1 MGIVDRR
8 ANTDVLIEGDK
19 IVKVSKNIEAPG
31 AEIIDVT
38 GKVIVPGFVDPHT
51 HLVWA
56 GSREHELEWKLEGK
70 TYQDILANGGGI
82 LRTVKETR
90 SVDEEELQSQTLK
103 RFKKAMSH
111 GTTTIEIKSGY
122 GLEEETE
129 LKQLRVANWLKS
141 FNLADIV
148 VTFMGAHAFP
158 ENLNKYEYVEEVIRM
173 LPLVKDLAEYCDVFC
188 EEGAFTVD
196 ESREILEAAK
206 DVHGITVRTANIS
219 RKIIENSKNLKVVSR
234 HGVGYDSIDVDAL
247 DDCGIPLAIAAHSN
261 MISVAEHAMFML
273 LALSKNVFYYDKF
286 ARKADWSTRWDIRA
300 WDLAE
305 KNLLVI
311 GFGRIGSRLVKRALA
326 FDMKVFVYDPYVDA
340 SEIKKSG
347 ASQVNNF
354 LDILPQMDAVSLHCP
369 KNEETTNMFSE
380 NEFKIMKESAFL
392 INCARGG
399 IVNEV
404 ALLDA
409 LKSNKIRAAGL
420 DVYDDEPSTSSN
432 PLFSLDNIL
441 LSPHIAGVTQEATIR
456 MSKQAVQN
464 VLDVFDDRADP
475 EVIINKNVL

>member
-1 MGIVDRR
+1 MYILRGASEVVTAKPTLKPLSGEAMGIVDRR

-188 EEGAFTVD
+188 EEGAFTID

-206 DVHGITVRTANIS
+206 SLGFKLKIHADEFGDTGGGRLGADLGVVTADHLAGSSLETIKMLS
-219 RKIIENSKNLKVVSR
+219 RS
-234 HGVGYDSIDVDAL
+234 GVIGVLLPGTPFAL
-247 DDCGIPLAIAAHSN
+247 
-261 MISVAEHAMFML
+261 
-273 LALSKNVFYYDKF
+273 LSDHYSP
-286 ARKADWSTRWDIRA
+286 ARKMIANNLPIALATDCNPNCYTESMQLVQQLAVFRMGMTPAEALVSSTINAAFAIGKTDRGVISEGWRAD
-300 WDLAE
+300 
-305 KNLLVI
+305 LLVCDVPDYRHLTYHFGINHVEKVII
-311 GFGRIGSRLVKRALA
+311 GG
-326 FDMKVFVYDPYVDA
+326 KVFN
-340 SEIKKSG
+340 G
-347 ASQVNNF
+347 
-354 LDILPQMDAVSLHCP
+354 
-369 KNEETTNMFSE
+369 
-380 NEFKIMKESAFL
+380 
-392 INCARGG
+392 
-399 IVNEV
+399 
-404 ALLDA
+404 
-409 LKSNKIRAAGL
+409 
-420 DVYDDEPSTSSN
+420 
-432 PLFSLDNIL
+432 
-441 LSPHIAGVTQEATIR
+441 
-456 MSKQAVQN
+456 
-464 VLDVFDDRADP
+464 
-475 EVIINKNVL
+475 

>member
-1 MGIVDRR
+1 MYILRGASEVVTAKPTLKPLSGEAMGIVDRR

-188 EEGAFTVD
+188 EEGAFTID
-196 ESREILEAAK
+196 ESREILDAAK
-206 DVHGITVRTANIS
+206 SLGFKLKIHADEFGDTGGGRLGADLGVVTADHLAGSSLETIKMLS
-219 RKIIENSKNLKVVSR
+219 RSGAI
-234 HGVGYDSIDVDAL
+234 GVLLPGTPFAL
-247 DDCGIPLAIAAHSN
+247 
-261 MISVAEHAMFML
+261 
-273 LALSKNVFYYDKF
+273 LSDHYSP
-286 ARKADWSTRWDIRA
+286 ARKMIANNLPIALATDCNPNCYTESMQLVQQLAVFRMGMTPAEALVSSTINAAFAIGKTDRGVISEGWRAD
-300 WDLAE
+300 
-305 KNLLVI
+305 LLVCDVPDYRHLTYHFGINHVEKVII
-311 GFGRIGSRLVKRALA
+311 GG
-326 FDMKVFVYDPYVDA
+326 KVFN
-340 SEIKKSG
+340 G
-347 ASQVNNF
+347 
-354 LDILPQMDAVSLHCP
+354 
-369 KNEETTNMFSE
+369 
-380 NEFKIMKESAFL
+380 
-392 INCARGG
+392 
-399 IVNEV
+399 
-404 ALLDA
+404 
-409 LKSNKIRAAGL
+409 
-420 DVYDDEPSTSSN
+420 
-432 PLFSLDNIL
+432 
-441 LSPHIAGVTQEATIR
+441 
-456 MSKQAVQN
+456 
-464 VLDVFDDRADP
+464 
-475 EVIINKNVL
+475 

>member
-1 MGIVDRR
+1 MYILRGASEVVTAKPTLKPLSGEAMGIVDRR

-90 SVDEEELQSQTLK
+90 SVDEEELQGQTLK

-158 ENLNKYEYVEEVIRM
+158 EDLNKYEYVEEVIRM

-188 EEGAFTVD
+188 EEGAFTID

-206 DVHGITVRTANIS
+206 SLGFKLKIHADEFGDTGGGRLGADLGVVTADHLAGSSLETIKMLS
-219 RKIIENSKNLKVVSR
+219 RSGAI
-234 HGVGYDSIDVDAL
+234 GVLLPGTPFAL
-247 DDCGIPLAIAAHSN
+247 
-261 MISVAEHAMFML
+261 
-273 LALSKNVFYYDKF
+273 LSDHYSP
-286 ARKADWSTRWDIRA
+286 ARKMIANNLPIALATDCNPNCYTESMQLVQQLAVFRMGMTPAEALVSSTINAAFAIGKTDRGVISEGWRAD
-300 WDLAE
+300 
-305 KNLLVI
+305 LLVCDVPDYRHLTYHFGINHVEKVII
-311 GFGRIGSRLVKRALA
+311 GG
-326 FDMKVFVYDPYVDA
+326 KVFD
-340 SEIKKSG
+340 G
-347 ASQVNNF
+347 
-354 LDILPQMDAVSLHCP
+354 
-369 KNEETTNMFSE
+369 
-380 NEFKIMKESAFL
+380 
-392 INCARGG
+392 
-399 IVNEV
+399 
-404 ALLDA
+404 
-409 LKSNKIRAAGL
+409 
-420 DVYDDEPSTSSN
+420 
-432 PLFSLDNIL
+432 
-441 LSPHIAGVTQEATIR
+441 
-456 MSKQAVQN
+456 
-464 VLDVFDDRADP
+464 
-475 EVIINKNVL
+475 

>member
-1 MGIVDRR
+1 MTLPPWLKVYILRGASEVVTAKPTLKPLSGEAMGIVDRR

-158 ENLNKYEYVEEVIRM
+158 EDLNKYEYVEEVIRM

-188 EEGAFTVD
+188 EEGAFTID

-206 DVHGITVRTANIS
+206 SLGFKLKIHADEFGDTGGGRLGADLGVVTADHLAGSSLETIKMLS
-219 RKIIENSKNLKVVSR
+219 RSGAI
-234 HGVGYDSIDVDAL
+234 GVLLPGTPFAL
-247 DDCGIPLAIAAHSN
+247 
-261 MISVAEHAMFML
+261 
-273 LALSKNVFYYDKF
+273 LSDHYSP
-286 ARKADWSTRWDIRA
+286 ARKMIANNLPIALATDCNPNCYTESMQLVQQLAVFRMGMTPAEALVSSTINAAFAIGKTDRGVISEGWRAD
-300 WDLAE
+300 
-305 KNLLVI
+305 LLVCDVPDYRHLTYHFGINHVEKVII
-311 GFGRIGSRLVKRALA
+311 GG
-326 FDMKVFVYDPYVDA
+326 KVFN
-340 SEIKKSG
+340 G
-347 ASQVNNF
+347 
-354 LDILPQMDAVSLHCP
+354 
-369 KNEETTNMFSE
+369 
-380 NEFKIMKESAFL
+380 
-392 INCARGG
+392 
-399 IVNEV
+399 
-404 ALLDA
+404 
-409 LKSNKIRAAGL
+409 
-420 DVYDDEPSTSSN
+420 
-432 PLFSLDNIL
+432 
-441 LSPHIAGVTQEATIR
+441 
-456 MSKQAVQN
+456 
-464 VLDVFDDRADP
+464 
-475 EVIINKNVL
+475 

>member
-1 MGIVDRR
+1 MDEVYILRGASEVVTAKPSLKPLSGEAMGIVDRR
-8 ANTDVLIEGDK
+8 ANIDVLIEGDK

-90 SVDEEELQSQTLK
+90 SVDEEELQGQTLK

-206 DVHGITVRTANIS
+206 SLGFKLKIHADEFGDTGGGRLGADLGVVTADHLAGSSLETIKMLS
-219 RKIIENSKNLKVVSR
+219 RSGAI
-234 HGVGYDSIDVDAL
+234 GVLLPGTPFAL
-247 DDCGIPLAIAAHSN
+247 
-261 MISVAEHAMFML
+261 
-273 LALSKNVFYYDKF
+273 LSDHYSP
-286 ARKADWSTRWDIRA
+286 ARKMIANNLPIALATDCNPNCYTESMQLVQQLAVFRMGMTPAEALVSSTINAAFAIGKTDRGVISEGWRAD
-300 WDLAE
+300 
-305 KNLLVI
+305 LLVCDVPDYRHLTYHFGINHVEKVII
-311 GFGRIGSRLVKRALA
+311 GG
-326 FDMKVFVYDPYVDA
+326 KVFN
-340 SEIKKSG
+340 G
-347 ASQVNNF
+347 
-354 LDILPQMDAVSLHCP
+354 
-369 KNEETTNMFSE
+369 
-380 NEFKIMKESAFL
+380 
-392 INCARGG
+392 
-399 IVNEV
+399 
-404 ALLDA
+404 
-409 LKSNKIRAAGL
+409 
-420 DVYDDEPSTSSN
+420 
-432 PLFSLDNIL
+432 
-441 LSPHIAGVTQEATIR
+441 
-456 MSKQAVQN
+456 
-464 VLDVFDDRADP
+464 
-475 EVIINKNVL
+475 

>member
-1 MGIVDRR
+1 MKVYILRGASEVVTARPTLKPLSGEAMGMVDRR
-8 ANTDVLIEGDK
+8 ANTDVLIEDDK
-19 IVKVSKNIEAPG
+19 ILKVSKNIEAPG

-90 SVDEEELQSQTLK
+90 SVDEEELKSQSLK
-103 RFKKAMSH
+103 RFKKAMSY

-141 FNLADIV
+141 FNLAEIV

-206 DVHGITVRTANIS
+206 SLGFKLKIHADEFGDTGGGRLGADLGVVTAD
-219 RKIIENSKNLKVVSR
+219 
-234 HGVGYDSIDVDAL
+234 H
-247 DDCGIPLAIAAHSN
+247 LAGSSLETIK
-261 MISVAEHAMFML
+261 ML
-273 LALSKNVFYYDKF
+273 S
-286 ARKADWSTRWDIRA
+286 
-300 WDLAE
+300 
-305 KNLLVI
+305 
-311 GFGRIGSRLVKRALA
+311 
-326 FDMKVFVYDPYVDA
+326 
-340 SEIKKSG
+340 KSG
-347 ASQVNNF
+347 AIGV
-354 LDILPQMDAVSLHCP
+354 LLPGTP
-369 KNEETTNMFSE
+369 F
-380 NEFKIMKESAFL
+380 
-392 INCARGG
+392 
-399 IVNEV
+399 
-404 ALLDA
+404 ALLSDHYSPARKMIANNLPIA
-409 LKSNKIRAAGL
+409 LATDCNPNCYTESMQLVQQLAVFRMGMTPAEALVSSTINAAFAIGKT
-420 DVYDDEPSTSSN
+420 DR
-432 PLFSLDNIL
+432 
-441 LSPHIAGVTQEATIR
+441 GVISEGW
-456 MSKQAVQN
+456 
-464 VLDVFDDRADP
+464 RADLLVCDVP
-475 EVIINKNVL
+475 DYRHLTYHFGINHVEKVIIGGKVFNG

>member
-1 MGIVDRR
+1 MYILRGASEVVTAKPTLKPLSGEAMGIVDRR

-38 GKVIVPGFVDPHT
+38 GKVILPGFVDPHT

-90 SVDEEELQSQTLK
+90 SVDEGELQNQTLK

-188 EEGAFTVD
+188 EEGAFTID

-206 DVHGITVRTANIS
+206 SQGFKLKIHADEFGDTGGGRLGADLGVVTADHLAGSSLETIKMLS
-219 RKIIENSKNLKVVSR
+219 RS
-234 HGVGYDSIDVDAL
+234 GVIGVLLPGTPFAL
-247 DDCGIPLAIAAHSN
+247 
-261 MISVAEHAMFML
+261 
-273 LALSKNVFYYDKF
+273 LSDHYSP
-286 ARKADWSTRWDIRA
+286 ARKMIANNLPIALATDCNPNCYTESMQLVQQLAVFRMGMTPAEALVSSTINAAFAIGKTDRGVISEGWRAD
-300 WDLAE
+300 
-305 KNLLVI
+305 LLVCDVPDYRHLTYHFGINHVEKVII
-311 GFGRIGSRLVKRALA
+311 GG
-326 FDMKVFVYDPYVDA
+326 KVFN
-340 SEIKKSG
+340 G
-347 ASQVNNF
+347 
-354 LDILPQMDAVSLHCP
+354 
-369 KNEETTNMFSE
+369 
-380 NEFKIMKESAFL
+380 
-392 INCARGG
+392 
-399 IVNEV
+399 
-404 ALLDA
+404 
-409 LKSNKIRAAGL
+409 
-420 DVYDDEPSTSSN
+420 
-432 PLFSLDNIL
+432 
-441 LSPHIAGVTQEATIR
+441 
-456 MSKQAVQN
+456 
-464 VLDVFDDRADP
+464 
-475 EVIINKNVL
+475 

>member
-1 MGIVDRR
+1 MYILRGASEVVTAKPTLKPLSGEAMGIVDRR

-158 ENLNKYEYVEEVIRM
+158 EDLNKYEYVEEVIRM

-188 EEGAFTVD
+188 EEGAFTID

-206 DVHGITVRTANIS
+206 SLGFKLKIHADEFGDTGGGRLGADLGVVTADHLAGSSLETIKMLS
-219 RKIIENSKNLKVVSR
+219 RSGAI
-234 HGVGYDSIDVDAL
+234 GVLLPGTPFAL
-247 DDCGIPLAIAAHSN
+247 
-261 MISVAEHAMFML
+261 
-273 LALSKNVFYYDKF
+273 LSDHYSP
-286 ARKADWSTRWDIRA
+286 ARKMIANNLPIALATDCNPNCYTESMQLVQQLAVFRMGMTPAEALVSSTINAAFAIGKTDRGVISEGWRAD
-300 WDLAE
+300 
-305 KNLLVI
+305 LLVCDVPDYRHLTYH
-311 GFGRIGSRLVKRALA
+311 FG
-326 FDMKVFVYDPYVDA
+326 
-340 SEIKKSG
+340 
-347 ASQVNNF
+347 
-354 LDILPQMDAVSLHCP
+354 
-369 KNEETTNMFSE
+369 
-380 NEFKIMKESAFL
+380 
-392 INCARGG
+392 INH
-399 IVNEV
+399 VE
-404 ALLDA
+404 
-409 LKSNKIRAAGL
+409 K
-420 DVYDDEPSTSSN
+420 
-432 PLFSLDNIL
+432 
-441 LSPHIAGVTQEATIR
+441 
-456 MSKQAVQN
+456 
-464 VLDVFDDRADP
+464 
-475 EVIINKNVL
+475 VIIGGKFFNG

>member
-1 MGIVDRR
+1 MRVYILRGASEVVTAKPTLKPLSGEAMGIVDRR

-90 SVDEEELQSQTLK
+90 SVDEEELQGQTLK

-206 DVHGITVRTANIS
+206 SLGFKLKIHADEFGDTGGGRLGADLGVVTADHLAGSSLETIKMLS
-219 RKIIENSKNLKVVSR
+219 RSGAI
-234 HGVGYDSIDVDAL
+234 GVLLPGTPFAL
-247 DDCGIPLAIAAHSN
+247 
-261 MISVAEHAMFML
+261 
-273 LALSKNVFYYDKF
+273 LSDHYSP
-286 ARKADWSTRWDIRA
+286 ARKMIANNLPIALATDCNPNCYTESMQLVQQLAVFRMGMTPAEALVSSTINAAFAIGKTDRGVISEGWRAD
-300 WDLAE
+300 
-305 KNLLVI
+305 LLVCDVPDYRHLTYHFGINHVEKVII
-311 GFGRIGSRLVKRALA
+311 GG
-326 FDMKVFVYDPYVDA
+326 KVFN
-340 SEIKKSG
+340 G
-347 ASQVNNF
+347 
-354 LDILPQMDAVSLHCP
+354 
-369 KNEETTNMFSE
+369 
-380 NEFKIMKESAFL
+380 
-392 INCARGG
+392 
-399 IVNEV
+399 
-404 ALLDA
+404 
-409 LKSNKIRAAGL
+409 
-420 DVYDDEPSTSSN
+420 
-432 PLFSLDNIL
+432 
-441 LSPHIAGVTQEATIR
+441 
-456 MSKQAVQN
+456 
-464 VLDVFDDRADP
+464 
-475 EVIINKNVL
+475 

>member
-1 MGIVDRR
+1 MYILRGASEVVTAKPTLKPLSGEAMGIVDRR

-158 ENLNKYEYVEEVIRM
+158 EDLNKYEYVEEVIRM

-188 EEGAFTVD
+188 EEGAFTID
-196 ESREILEAAK
+196 ESREILEAARSLGFK
-206 DVHGITVRTANIS
+206 LKIHADEFGDTGGGRLGADLGVVTADHLAGSSLETIKMLS
-219 RKIIENSKNLKVVSR
+219 RSGAI
-234 HGVGYDSIDVDAL
+234 GVLLPGTPFAL
-247 DDCGIPLAIAAHSN
+247 
-261 MISVAEHAMFML
+261 
-273 LALSKNVFYYDKF
+273 LSDHYSP
-286 ARKADWSTRWDIRA
+286 ARKMIANNLPIALATDCNPNCYTESMQLVQQLAVFRMGMTPAEALVSSTINAAFAIGKTDRGVISEGWRAD
-300 WDLAE
+300 
-305 KNLLVI
+305 LLVCDVPDYRHLTYHFGINHVEKVII
-311 GFGRIGSRLVKRALA
+311 GG
-326 FDMKVFVYDPYVDA
+326 KVFN
-340 SEIKKSG
+340 G
-347 ASQVNNF
+347 
-354 LDILPQMDAVSLHCP
+354 
-369 KNEETTNMFSE
+369 
-380 NEFKIMKESAFL
+380 
-392 INCARGG
+392 
-399 IVNEV
+399 
-404 ALLDA
+404 
-409 LKSNKIRAAGL
+409 
-420 DVYDDEPSTSSN
+420 
-432 PLFSLDNIL
+432 
-441 LSPHIAGVTQEATIR
+441 
-456 MSKQAVQN
+456 
-464 VLDVFDDRADP
+464 
-475 EVIINKNVL
+475 

>member
-1 MGIVDRR
+1 MYILRGASEVVTAKPTLKPLSGEAMGIVDRR

-90 SVDEEELQSQTLK
+90 SVDEGELQNQTLK

-206 DVHGITVRTANIS
+206 SQGFKLKIHADEFGDTGGGRLGADLGVVTADHLAGSSLETIKMLS
-219 RKIIENSKNLKVVSR
+219 RSGAI
-234 HGVGYDSIDVDAL
+234 GVLLPGTPFAL
-247 DDCGIPLAIAAHSN
+247 
-261 MISVAEHAMFML
+261 
-273 LALSKNVFYYDKF
+273 LSDHYSP
-286 ARKADWSTRWDIRA
+286 ARKMIANNLPIALATDCNPNCYTESMQLVQQLAVFRMGMTPAEALVSSTINAAFAIGKTDRGVISEGWRAD
-300 WDLAE
+300 
-305 KNLLVI
+305 LLVCDVPDYRHLTYHFGINHVEKVII
-311 GFGRIGSRLVKRALA
+311 GG
-326 FDMKVFVYDPYVDA
+326 KVFN
-340 SEIKKSG
+340 G
-347 ASQVNNF
+347 
-354 LDILPQMDAVSLHCP
+354 
-369 KNEETTNMFSE
+369 
-380 NEFKIMKESAFL
+380 
-392 INCARGG
+392 
-399 IVNEV
+399 
-404 ALLDA
+404 
-409 LKSNKIRAAGL
+409 
-420 DVYDDEPSTSSN
+420 
-432 PLFSLDNIL
+432 
-441 LSPHIAGVTQEATIR
+441 
-456 MSKQAVQN
+456 
-464 VLDVFDDRADP
+464 
-475 EVIINKNVL
+475 

>member
-1 MGIVDRR
+1 VYILRGASEVVTAKPTLKPLSGEAMGIVDRR

-206 DVHGITVRTANIS
+206 SLGFKLKIHADEFGDTGGGRLGADLGVVTADHLAGSSLETIKMLS
-219 RKIIENSKNLKVVSR
+219 RSGAI
-234 HGVGYDSIDVDAL
+234 GVLLPGTPFAL
-247 DDCGIPLAIAAHSN
+247 
-261 MISVAEHAMFML
+261 
-273 LALSKNVFYYDKF
+273 LSDHYSP
-286 ARKADWSTRWDIRA
+286 ARKMIANNLPIALATDCNPNCYTESMQLVQQLAVFRMGMTPAEALVSSTINAAFAIGKTDRGVISEGWRAD
-300 WDLAE
+300 
-305 KNLLVI
+305 LLVCDVPDYRHLTYH
-311 GFGRIGSRLVKRALA
+311 FG
-326 FDMKVFVYDPYVDA
+326 
-340 SEIKKSG
+340 
-347 ASQVNNF
+347 
-354 LDILPQMDAVSLHCP
+354 
-369 KNEETTNMFSE
+369 
-380 NEFKIMKESAFL
+380 
-392 INCARGG
+392 INH
-399 IVNEV
+399 VE
-404 ALLDA
+404 
-409 LKSNKIRAAGL
+409 K
-420 DVYDDEPSTSSN
+420 
-432 PLFSLDNIL
+432 
-441 LSPHIAGVTQEATIR
+441 
-456 MSKQAVQN
+456 
-464 VLDVFDDRADP
+464 
-475 EVIINKNVL
+475 VIIGGKFFNG

>member
-1 MGIVDRR
+1 MYILRGASEVVTAKPTLKPLSGEAMGIVDRR

-103 RFKKAMSH
+103 RFKRAMSH

-158 ENLNKYEYVEEVIRM
+158 EDLNKYEYVEEVIRM

-206 DVHGITVRTANIS
+206 SLGFKLKIHADEFGDTGGGRLGADLGVVTADHLAGSSLETIKMLS
-219 RKIIENSKNLKVVSR
+219 RSGAI
-234 HGVGYDSIDVDAL
+234 GVLLPGTPFAL
-247 DDCGIPLAIAAHSN
+247 
-261 MISVAEHAMFML
+261 
-273 LALSKNVFYYDKF
+273 LSDHYSP
-286 ARKADWSTRWDIRA
+286 ARKMIANNLPIALATDCNPNCYTESMQLVQQLAVFRMGMTPAEALVSSTINAAFAIGKTDRGVISEGWRAD
-300 WDLAE
+300 
-305 KNLLVI
+305 LLVCDVPDYRHLTYHFGINHVEKVII
-311 GFGRIGSRLVKRALA
+311 GG
-326 FDMKVFVYDPYVDA
+326 KVFN
-340 SEIKKSG
+340 G
-347 ASQVNNF
+347 
-354 LDILPQMDAVSLHCP
+354 
-369 KNEETTNMFSE
+369 
-380 NEFKIMKESAFL
+380 
-392 INCARGG
+392 
-399 IVNEV
+399 
-404 ALLDA
+404 
-409 LKSNKIRAAGL
+409 
-420 DVYDDEPSTSSN
+420 
-432 PLFSLDNIL
+432 
-441 LSPHIAGVTQEATIR
+441 
-456 MSKQAVQN
+456 
-464 VLDVFDDRADP
+464 
-475 EVIINKNVL
+475 